1 MCKSA
6 PLKNG
11 AELAD
16 NSIIA
21 QNGQKVNSD
30 RGYLATRIREDV
42 VKYMGINL
50 NERAA
55 MSEESLVMK
64 QRHTLSHVLAAAVKR
79 IYAGTTTLQF
89 GVGPAIDNGF
99 YYDIDFGGVKVS
111 DEDLKKIE
119 KEMRKIIAQKQEMV
133 YSEKSREEALKW
145 AEENGQKFK
154 AELIND
160 LPEDETISFYTLG
173 EFEDLCKGPHVEDT
187 GKVGAFKLD
196 KVAGAYW
203 RGDEKREMLTRI
215 YGLAFETQ
223 EELDEYI
230 KKQEEAK
237 ARDHRKLGKELD
249 LFCFSDLVGSGLP
262 MFTPRGTILRD
273 ILNDFSQSYRIKAGY
288 KKVCIPHI
296 ALVDLYK
303 TSGHLEKFP
312 EMLQF
317 VSQESGDH
325 LAIKPVNCPHHS
337 QIYASQ
343 PRSYRDLP
351 IKYLETTMVYR
362 DERKGELGGLS
373 RVRSITQDDSHVFC
387 TEDQVGQ
394 IFGELIAAAQDLY
407 GRIDMKLKL
416 RLSFRDDGDGYTGT
430 PEMWQKAESAIQAMA
445 DEHKI
450 EYFIGIG
457 EAAMYGPKMDFMATD
472 ALGREWQVATVQLD
486 YATPTRFGLEYTDV
500 DGSKK
505 TPIMIHCALLGAIER
520 FMSVLIEHTAGWFP
534 FWMAPEQVRV
544 VTLNDSVADY
554 AKKIQDI
561 LDNTELDEPLEH
573 RAIRY
578 TVDNRNESLGK
589 KIREATKMKIP
600 CVLIV
605 GPKDAEA
612 GEVSVRLRDSEEKV
626 KLEKLA
632 EYLRSL

>member
-1 MCKSA
+1 
-6 PLKNG
+6 
-11 AELAD
+11 
-16 NSIIA
+16 
-21 QNGQKVNSD
+21 
-30 RGYLATRIREDV
+30 
-42 VKYMGINL
+42 
-50 NERAA
+50 
-55 MSEESLVMK
+55 MK
-64 QRHTLSHVLAAAVKR
+64 QRHSLSHIMAAAIKNL
-79 IYAGTTTLQF
+79 YSGTTTVQF

-111 DEDLKKIE
+111 EEDFKKIE
-119 KEMRKIIAQKQEMV
+119 KEMRKIINKDLPIT
-133 YSEKSREEALKW
+133 YSERSREDALAW

-173 EFEDLCKGPHVEDT
+173 DFEDLCKGPHVEST
-187 GKVGAFKLD
+187 GKVGAFKLE

-215 YGLAFETQ
+215 YGLAFETE
-223 EELDEYI
+223 EELKEYEA
-230 KKQEEAK
+230 KQEEAK
-237 ARDHRKLGKELD
+237 KRDHRKLGKELD
-249 LFCFSDLVGSGLP
+249 LFCFSELVGSGLP
-262 MFTPRGTILRD
+262 LFTPRGTILRD
-273 ILNDFSQSYRIKAGY
+273 ILNDFAQSYRLKNGHQ
-288 KKVCIPHI
+288 KVTIPHI

-303 TSGHLEKFP
+303 TSGHYEKFP

-317 VSQESGDH
+317 TSQESGDH
-325 LAIKPVNCPHHS
+325 LALKPVNCPHHS
-337 QIYASQ
+337 QIFASQ
-343 PRSYRDLP
+343 PRSYKEMP

-373 RVRSITQDDSHVFC
+373 RVRSITQDDSHVFA
-387 TEDQVGQ
+387 TEDQIGQ
-394 IFGELIAAAQDLY
+394 VFGELIASAQDLY
-407 GRIDMKLKL
+407 ERIDMKLHL

-430 PEMWQKAESAIQAMA
+430 PEMWEKAQNAIQAMA

-486 YATPTRFGLEYTDV
+486 YATPSRFGLEYVDA

-505 TPIMIHCALLGAIER
+505 TPVMIHCALVGSIER

-544 VTLNDSVADY
+544 LTLNDSVSEY
-554 AKKIQDI
+554 AEKVKAV
-561 LDNTELDEPLEH
+561 LDETELNEPLEH
-573 RAIRY
+573 RKIRY
-578 TVDNRNESLGK
+578 SVDERNESLGK

-600 CVLIV
+600 CILIV
-605 GPKDAEA
+605 GPKDVESE
-612 GEVSVRLRDSEEKV
+612 EVSVRLRDSETKV
-626 KLEKLA
+626 KLADLK
-632 EYLRSL
+632 EYLLGL